1 MKTNESILSQQIIS
15 YNDIKL
21 LKNRSNKNGIDVIN
35 YDIFDPTQ
43 IDKVS
48 GRKSLDWLK
57 SLLNSKGEPRKGV
70 NLGYREID
78 IINNATP
85 NDFIFGGFYDDG
97 NKYLHNYKPIYKV
110 CGMEYVP
117 YCNGQKIYVIG

>member
-35 YDIFDPTQ
+35 YDIFDPIQ

-48 GRKSLDWLK
+48 GRKGLDWLK
-57 SLLNSKGEPRKGV
+57 LLLNTKGEPRKGA

-85 NDFIFGGFYDDG
+85 NDFIFNGFYDDG
-97 NKYLHNYKPIYKV
+97 NRDFHNYKPIYEV

>member
-35 YDIFDPTQ
+35 YDIFDPIQ
-43 IDKVS
+43 IDKAS
-48 GRKSLDWLK
+48 GRKGLDWLK
-57 SLLNSKGEPRKGV
+57 SLLNTKGEPRKGV

-85 NDFIFGGFYDDG
+85 NDFIFNGFYDDG
-97 NKYLHNYKPIYKV
+97 NRDFHNYKPVYEV
-110 CGMEYVP
+110 CGMEYVS